1 MRESSSN
8 DDMKNQFLQLFSN
21 YSTQKQY
28 ALECWQEIEQHYSS
42 FGRYY
47 HTLEHLEMM
56 FKELNSVQSHI
67 QNVDSIRFSIYYH
80 DIIYNPLRKN
90 NEERSA
96 LVLEKRLTKTSFNR
110 IKVSMAQILATKQHN
125 HSSDADTNY
134 LLDMD
139 LSILGKPTNEYE
151 EYTKLVRKEYF
162 MYPDFLYRK
171 GRRKV
176 LNYFLNKPLI
186 FKTDVL
192 NNKYESQARVNLR
205 KELDTLNE

>member
-21 YSTQKQY
+21 YSNQKQY

-56 FKELNSVQSHI
+56 FTELKSVQYLIHD
-67 QNVDSIRFSIYYH
+67 VHAIRYSIYYH
-80 DIIYNPLRKN
+80 DIVYNPLKKN
-90 NEERSA
+90 NEEKSA
-96 LVLEKRLTKTSFNR
+96 LVLEKRLSKTSFSR
-110 IKVSMAQILATKQHN
+110 IKASMAQIQATSHHN

-134 LLDMD
+134 LLDLD
-139 LSILGKPTNEYE
+139 LSILGKPADVYQQ
-151 EYTKLVRKEYF
+151 YTKNIRKEYF
-162 MYPDFLYRK
+162 MYPDFLFRK

-176 LNYFLNKPLI
+176 LNYFLNKPFI
-186 FKTDVL
+186 FKTDEF
-192 NNKYESQARVNLR
+192 KGRYESQARVNLQI
-205 KELDTLNE
+205 EFNSLV